1 MIPTCVLYQLA
12 EYEGIAIEWRDLQY
26 IKGIYTYTPEISN
39 PVIILSS
46 QLFNNERELRCVLAH
61 ELGHH
66 FQSVGHHIIAAN
78 RTSYIYASKNEHLA
92 TKWAVNYLIPTD
104 DFLQCIKD
112 GMRAP
117 CLVDYF
123 YVTYDFV
130 RLKSEFMK
138 LDERY
143 SDKLVELKTSCNV
156 FF

>member
-1 MIPTCVLYQLA
+1 MIPTHFLFQLA
-12 EYEGIAIEWRDLQY
+12 DYEGIAIEWRDMHHVQ
-26 IKGIYTYTPEISN
+26 GIYIHAPGAYK
-39 PVIILSS
+39 PVIALSNTLHT
-46 QLFNNERELRCVLAH
+46 QERKLRCVLAH

-66 FQSVGHHIIAAN
+66 FTTSGHYIIAAN

-143 SDKLVELKTSCNV
+143 SDKLVELRAIYNV
-156 FF
+156 VF

>member
-1 MIPTCVLYQLA
+1 LIPTYFLYQLA
-12 EYEGIAIEWRDLQY
+12 EYEGIAIEWRDMHHVQ
-26 IKGIYTYTPEISN
+26 GIYIHAPGAYK
-39 PVIILSS
+39 PVIALSNTLHT
-46 QLFNNERELRCVLAH
+46 QERKLRCVLAH

-66 FQSVGHHIIAAN
+66 FTTSGHYIIAAN
-78 RTSYIYASKNEHLA
+78 STSSVYATKHENLA
-92 TKWAVNYLIPTD
+92 TKWAVNLLIPTD
-104 DFLQCIKD
+104 VFLQCIKD

-130 RLKSEFMK
+130 RLKREFMK

>member
-1 MIPTCVLYQLA
+1 MIPTHFLFQLA
-12 EYEGIAIEWRDLQY
+12 EYEGIAIEWRDMHHVQ
-26 IKGIYTYTPEISN
+26 GIYIHAPGAYK
-39 PVIILSS
+39 PVIALSNTLHT
-46 QLFNNERELRCVLAH
+46 QERKLRCVLAH

-66 FQSVGHHIIAAN
+66 FTTSGHYIIAAN
-78 RTSYIYASKNEHLA
+78 STSSIYATKHENLA
-92 TKWAVNYLIPTD
+92 TKWAVNLLIPTD
-104 DFLQCIKD
+104 VFLQCIKD

-130 RLKSEFMK
+130 RLKREFMK